1 MLNPST
7 DSQAEIAVVTAL
19 LEDTVLHFAERK
31 RFNVYVQYL
40 IGLNALNVGDTTT
53 LEGAVRELE
62 TLGTVSTF
70 GIQLPG
76 LKELKAKAAM

>member
-1 MLNPST
+1 MVT
-7 DSQAEIAVVTAL
+7 DL

-62 TLGTVSTF
+62 TLGTVSPF

>member
-1 MLNPST
+1 MRTNVHSCWHRARA
-7 DSQAEIAVVTAL
+7 QQQQQQQ
-19 LEDTVLHFAERK
+19 HFAERK

-40 IGLNALNVGDTTT
+40 IGLNALNLGDTTT

-62 TLGTVSTF
+62 NLGTVSVF
-70 GIQLPG
+70 GIHLPG